1 MRSNSLAWSEER
13 LSSDALQPRFSPLQ
27 CLIPIPGPI
36 LISEGCEKAG
46 DGMRIK
52 RKQEKNKYSLNFIID
67 AILNYFSDL
76 E

>member
-1 MRSNSLAWSEER
+1 MRSNSFAWSEER

-36 LISEGCEKAG
+36 LIPEGCENEG
-46 DGMRIK
+46 DVARIE
-52 RKQEKNKYSLNFIID
+52 RKHRLRIYILNFIID

-76 E
+76 G